1 MEKQPDALTRNPH
14 LPHSHFCP
22 FACSYLWRVRLLR
35 LLCHRLLPSC
45 IPAPM
50 SHRRLLMLSCDAP
63 AQRLL
68 NFLRFKNENGSSC
81 FKTLNT
87 WKAQELYYL
96 RMQRSREKMDR
107 EKTEENLYQ
116 NKKRLKVCVAT
127 CNRADY
133 SKLAPIMFG
142 LKSHP
147 EEFEL
152 EVVVLGSHLI
162 DDYGNTFRMI
172 EQDDFDIGS
181 KLHTIVRG
189 EDEAAMVE
197 SVGLALVKLPDVLQR
212 LRPDILVV
220 HGDRFDALA
229 LATAAALMNI
239 RILHLEGGEVSG
251 TIDDSI
257 RHAISKLAHYHACCT
272 RMAEQHLIAM
282 CEDHSRILLAGCPS
296 YDKLLSTYH
305 RDDYVDIIKSWL
317 GDKVKDNDY
326 IVALQHPVTTD
337 IQHSIKIY
345 GLMLD
350 ALISFNKRTLILFP
364 NIDAGSKEMVRV
376 MRKKGIEQHPNFRAV
391 KHIPFEQF
399 IQLVSHAGCM
409 IGNSSCGVR
418 EAGAFGTPVINLG
431 TRQTGR
437 ETEYFEHLLN
447 PTNMPSIVEAEPGDS
462 GLGSPISG
470 VDVTEVAKKL
480 LGGRAPGMDE
490 IRPEFL
496 KALDV
501 SYPHADDGHPQVGAA
516 QVDSQSTL
524 YFQDVIDV
532 LGDGVFHRRKAKG
545 LLERLFQ
552 VDATQKLQNP
562 GHCIA
567 VTAITVSLCKKM
579 WHSQVEPISPVGNS
593 GRQQLQMGGPDFPL
607 PSHFFQLLRGNPK
620 AFPGQPRD
628 IGNIV
633 KKYTESNPKT
643 FEHRMHLILKMC
655 KDAVQ
660 DAVRLNCRILG
671 VGISTGGRVN
681 PQEGII
687 LHSTKLIQEWSS
699 VDLRTPISDALG
711 LPVWVDNDGNCAA
724 LAERKFGHG
733 RGVDNFVTV
742 ITGTGI
748 GGGIIHNSEL
758 IHGSTFCAAELGHIK
773 VSLEG
778 PECSCG
784 SQGCIE
790 AFASGMAL
798 QREAK
803 RLHDGERHHHCSKVV
818 TCWGFLSP
826 DELLKMDGMDVKLAE
841 PITAAHLISAASSGN
856 SKANDVLHKAS
867 LALGIGIVNILHI
880 VNPSLVIL
888 SGVLASYYQAPVQ
901 QVILER
907 ALFSAQSIKVVKS
920 DLEEPALLG
929 AASMVLDYATRRTY

>member
-1 MEKQPDALTRNPH
+1 MEKQRHSFCRNPH
-14 LPHSHFCP
+14 
-22 FACSYLWRVRLLR
+22 
-35 LLCHRLLPSC
+35 
-45 IPAPM
+45 
-50 SHRRLLMLSCDAP
+50 
-63 AQRLL
+63 
-68 NFLRFKNENGSSC
+68 
-81 FKTLNT
+81 
-87 WKAQELYYL
+87 ELYSL

-107 EKTEENLYQ
+107 DKMEEETHQCEKKL
-116 NKKRLKVCVAT
+116 RVCVAT

-142 LKSHP
+142 IKSHP
-147 EEFEL
+147 DEFDL

-296 YDKLLSTYH
+296 YDKLLLTHH
-305 RDDYVDIIKSWL
+305 RDDYMDIIKSWL
-317 GDKVKDNDY
+317 GDKVQDHDY

-350 ALISFNKRTLILFP
+350 ALLSFNKRTLILFP

-399 IQLVSHAGCM
+399 IQLVCHAGCM

-437 ETEYFEHLLN
+437 ETGENVLHVRDADTQNKIYHALELQFGKRYPCSKIYGDGNAVSRILKFLHTIDLD
-447 PTNMPSIVEAEPGDS
+447 EPLQKTFCFPPVKD
-462 GLGSPISG
+462 PISQDIDHILETQCALA
-470 VDVTEVAKKL
+470 VD
-480 LGGRAPGMDE
+480 LGGTNLR
-490 IRPEFL
+490 
-496 KALDV
+496 V
-501 SYPHADDGHPQVGAA
+501 
-516 QVDSQSTL
+516 
-524 YFQDVIDV
+524 
-532 LGDGVFHRRKAKG
+532 
-545 LLERLFQ
+545 
-552 VDATQKLQNP
+552 
-562 GHCIA
+562 
-567 VTAITVSLCKKM
+567 AIVCM
-579 WHSQVEPISPVGNS
+579 
-593 GRQQLQMGGPDFPL
+593 
-607 PSHFFQLLRGNPK
+607 RGK
-620 AFPGQPRD
+620 
-628 IGNIV
+628 IV
-633 KKYTESNPKT
+633 KKYTDTNPKT
-643 FEHRMHLILKMC
+643 FEERMCLLLKMC
-655 KDAVQ
+655 RNAKLDAVS
-660 DAVRLNCRILG
+660 LNCRVLG

-681 PQEGII
+681 PQEGVV

-699 VDLRTPISDALG
+699 VNLRAPISDALH

-733 RGVDNFVTV
+733 KGVENFACV

-748 GGGIIHNSEL
+748 GGGIIHHNEL
-758 IHGSTFCAAELGHIK
+758 VHGSTFCAAELGHII

-784 SQGCIE
+784 NHGCIE
-790 AFASGMAL
+790 AYSSGMAL

-803 RLHDGERHHHCSKVV
+803 RLHDE
-818 TCWGFLSP
+818 
-826 DELLKMDGMDVKLAE
+826 ELLKVEGMDIKLSE
-841 PITAAHLISAASSGN
+841 PITAAHLISAARMGN
-856 SKANDVLHKAS
+856 SKADAVLHKAS
-867 LALGIGIVNILHI
+867 TALGVGIINILHI

-901 QVILER
+901 QVISER
-907 ALFSAQSIKVVKS
+907 ALLSAQETKVVTS

-929 AASMVLDYATRRTY
+929 AASMVLDYATRRIY

>member
-1 MEKQPDALTRNPH
+1 MERQRVSMWINPH
-14 LPHSHFCP
+14 HLTI
-22 FACSYLWRVRLLR
+22 R
-35 LLCHRLLPSC
+35 
-45 IPAPM
+45 
-50 SHRRLLMLSCDAP
+50 
-63 AQRLL
+63 
-68 NFLRFKNENGSSC
+68 
-81 FKTLNT
+81 KT
-87 WKAQELYYL
+87 QELYFL
-96 RMQRSREKMDR
+96 RMQRAKEKMERTDMEDNNQGQR
-107 EKTEENLYQ
+107 KL
-116 NKKRLKVCVAT
+116 RVCVAT

-133 SKLAPIMFG
+133 SKLAPIMSG
-142 LKSHP
+142 IKKQA

-212 LRPDILVV
+212 LRPDILIV

-257 RHAISKLAHYHACCT
+257 RHSITKLAHYHACCT
-272 RMAEQHLIAM
+272 RRAEQHLIAM

-296 YDKLLSTYH
+296 YDKLLSTNH
-305 RDDYVDIIKSWL
+305 RDDHMDIIKSWL
-317 GDKVKDNDY
+317 GDKVQDRDY

-350 ALISFNKRTLILFP
+350 ALLSFNKKTLILFP

-399 IQLVSHAGCM
+399 IQLVCHAGCM

-437 ETEYFEHLLN
+437 ETGENVLHVRDADTQNKVYHALELQFGKRYPCSKIYGDGNAVPRILKFLRTIDLDEPLQKTFCF
-447 PTNMPSIVEAEPGDS
+447 PIVKDSISQDIDHILETQSA
-462 GLGSPISG
+462 LA
-470 VDVTEVAKKL
+470 VD
-480 LGGRAPGMDE
+480 LGGTNLRVA
-490 IRPEFL
+490 I
-496 KALDV
+496 V
-501 SYPHADDGHPQVGAA
+501 S
-516 QVDSQSTL
+516 
-524 YFQDVIDV
+524 
-532 LGDGVFHRRKAKG
+532 
-545 LLERLFQ
+545 
-552 VDATQKLQNP
+552 
-562 GHCIA
+562 
-567 VTAITVSLCKKM
+567 M
-579 WHSQVEPISPVGNS
+579 
-593 GRQQLQMGGPDFPL
+593 
-607 PSHFFQLLRGNPK
+607 RGK
-620 AFPGQPRD
+620 
-628 IGNIV
+628 IV
-633 KKYTESNPKT
+633 KKYTQPNPKKY
-643 FEHRMHLILKMC
+643 EDRMQLILKMC
-655 KDAVQ
+655 IDATRDAVC
-660 DAVRLNCRILG
+660 LNCRILG
-671 VGISTGGRVN
+671 VGVSTGGRVN
-681 PQEGII
+681 PQEGVVV
-687 LHSTKLIQEWSS
+687 HSTKLIQEWSS
-699 VDLRTPISDALG
+699 VDLRTPIADVLQ

-733 RGVDNFVTV
+733 KGVEDFVTV

-748 GGGIIHNSEL
+748 GGGIIHQNEL
-758 IHGSTFCAAELGHIK
+758 IYGSTFCAAELGHIM

-784 SQGCIE
+784 GRGCIE
-790 AFASGMAL
+790 AYASGMAL
-798 QREAK
+798 QKEAK
-803 RLHDGERHHHCSKVV
+803 RLHDGDMLNV
-818 TCWGFLSP
+818 
-826 DELLKMDGMDVKLAE
+826 DGMDMKLTE
-841 PITAAHLISAASSGN
+841 PITAAHLINAARLGN
-856 SKANDVLHKAS
+856 CKADAVLNKAS
-867 LALGIGIVNILHI
+867 VALGVGIVNMLHI

-888 SGVLASYYQAPVQ
+888 SGILASYYQAPVQ
-901 QVILER
+901 HIISER
-907 ALFSAQSIKVVKS
+907 VLDSAKNIKVVTS
-920 DLEEPALLG
+920 ELEEPALLG

>member
-1 MEKQPDALTRNPH
+1 MEKQPGALSRNPH
-14 LPHSHFCP
+14 
-22 FACSYLWRVRLLR
+22 
-35 LLCHRLLPSC
+35 
-45 IPAPM
+45 
-50 SHRRLLMLSCDAP
+50 
-63 AQRLL
+63 
-68 NFLRFKNENGSSC
+68 
-81 FKTLNT
+81 
-87 WKAQELYYL
+87 ELYYL
-96 RMQRSREKMDR
+96 RMQRTKEKMER
-107 EKTEENLYQ
+107 EKTEEDLYQ
-116 NKKRLKVCVAT
+116 NKNRLKVCVAT

-212 LRPDILVV
+212 LRPDILIV

-305 RDDYVDIIKSWL
+305 RDDYMDIIKSWL
-317 GDKVKDNDY
+317 GDKVKENDY

-376 MRKKGIEQHPNFRAV
+376 MRKKGIEQHPNFRAM

-437 ETEYFEHLLN
+437 ETGENVLHVRDADSDNKIYHALELQFGKRYPGSKIYGDGNAVPRILKFLS
-447 PTNMPSIVEAEPGDS
+447 SIDLKEPLQKTFCFPPVKDT
-462 GLGSPISG
+462 ISQDIDHILETQSALA
-470 VDVTEVAKKL
+470 VD
-480 LGGRAPGMDE
+480 LGGTNLR
-490 IRPEFL
+490 
-496 KALDV
+496 V
-501 SYPHADDGHPQVGAA
+501 
-516 QVDSQSTL
+516 
-524 YFQDVIDV
+524 
-532 LGDGVFHRRKAKG
+532 
-545 LLERLFQ
+545 
-552 VDATQKLQNP
+552 
-562 GHCIA
+562 
-567 VTAITVSLCKKM
+567 AIVCM
-579 WHSQVEPISPVGNS
+579 
-593 GRQQLQMGGPDFPL
+593 R
-607 PSHFFQLLRGNPK
+607 
-620 AFPGQPRD
+620 
-628 IGNIV
+628 GNIV
-633 KKYTESNPKT
+633 KKYTEPNPKT
-643 FEHRMHLILKMC
+643 FEDRMHLILKMC
-655 KDAVQ
+655 KEAVQ
-660 DAVRLNCRILG
+660 GAVRHNCRILG

-681 PQEGII
+681 PQEGIV

-724 LAERKFGHG
+724 LAEKKFGHG

-773 VSLEG
+773 VSLDG

-803 RLHDGERHHHCSKVV
+803 RLHDE
-818 TCWGFLSP
+818 
-826 DELLKMDGMDVKLAE
+826 ELLKMDGMDVKLAE
-841 PITAAHLISAASSGN
+841 PITAAHLIRAAENGN
-856 SKANDVLHKAS
+856 SKANAVLDKAS
-867 LALGIGIVNILHI
+867 LALGVGIVNILHI

-901 QVILER
+901 QVMLER

>member
-1 MEKQPDALTRNPH
+1 MEKQPGALSRNPH
-14 LPHSHFCP
+14 
-22 FACSYLWRVRLLR
+22 
-35 LLCHRLLPSC
+35 
-45 IPAPM
+45 
-50 SHRRLLMLSCDAP
+50 
-63 AQRLL
+63 
-68 NFLRFKNENGSSC
+68 
-81 FKTLNT
+81 TLNT

-96 RMQRSREKMDR
+96 RMQRTKEKMER
-107 EKTEENLYQ
+107 GKTEVDLYQ
-116 NKKRLKVCVAT
+116 NKNRLKVCVAT

-212 LRPDILVV
+212 LRPDILIV

-305 RDDYVDIIKSWL
+305 RDDYMDIIKSWL
-317 GDKVKDNDY
+317 GDKVKENDY

-376 MRKKGIEQHPNFRAV
+376 MRKKGIEQHPNFQAM

-437 ETEYFEHLLN
+437 ETGENVLHVRDADSDNKIYHALELQFGKRYPGSKIYGDGNAVPRILKFLS
-447 PTNMPSIVEAEPGDS
+447 SIDLKEPLQKTFCFPPVKDT
-462 GLGSPISG
+462 ISQDIDHILETQSALA
-470 VDVTEVAKKL
+470 VD
-480 LGGRAPGMDE
+480 LGGTNLR
-490 IRPEFL
+490 
-496 KALDV
+496 V
-501 SYPHADDGHPQVGAA
+501 
-516 QVDSQSTL
+516 
-524 YFQDVIDV
+524 
-532 LGDGVFHRRKAKG
+532 
-545 LLERLFQ
+545 
-552 VDATQKLQNP
+552 
-562 GHCIA
+562 
-567 VTAITVSLCKKM
+567 AIVCM
-579 WHSQVEPISPVGNS
+579 
-593 GRQQLQMGGPDFPL
+593 R
-607 PSHFFQLLRGNPK
+607 
-620 AFPGQPRD
+620 
-628 IGNIV
+628 GNIV
-633 KKYTESNPKT
+633 KKYTEPNPKT
-643 FEHRMHLILKMC
+643 FEDRMHLILKMC
-655 KDAVQ
+655 KEAVQ
-660 DAVRLNCRILG
+660 GAVRLNCRILG

-681 PQEGII
+681 PQEGIV

-724 LAERKFGHG
+724 LAEKKFGHG

-773 VSLEG
+773 VSLDG

-803 RLHDGERHHHCSKVV
+803 RLHDE
-818 TCWGFLSP
+818 
-826 DELLKMDGMDVKLAE
+826 ELLKMDGMDVKLAE
-841 PITAAHLISAASSGN
+841 PITAAHLISAAKNGN
-856 SKANDVLHKAS
+856 SKANAVLDKAS
-867 LALGIGIVNILHI
+867 LALGVGIVNILHI

-901 QVILER
+901 QVMLER